1 MRRFFLALLLVVT
14 LRPCAAEIIQL
25 EGQHGTYTVPVRI
38 NGAMTLPFVLDS
50 GAAAVTIP
58 EDVFLTL
65 TRTGTL
71 KTSDFTGTATVVL
84 ADGSQHASR
93 RFVLHEVQ
101 VGSYVVRNV
110 IANVVSVKGTHYSGR
125 AFCRGYPL
133 GRLIIR
139 ATLWCFTIS
148 LGL

>member
-25 EGQHGTYTVPVRI
+25 ERQHGTYTVPVRI

-65 TRTGTL
+65 TRTGTV
-71 KTSDFTGTATVVL
+71 KTSDFIGTGTVVL
-84 ADGSQHASR
+84 ARRVATRQQAVCPPRGASR
-93 RFVLHEVQ
+93 QLR
-101 VGSYVVRNV
+101 
-110 IANVVSVKGTHYSGR
+110 
-125 AFCRGYPL
+125 C
-133 GRLIIR
+133 
-139 ATLWCFTIS
+139 
-148 LGL
+148 